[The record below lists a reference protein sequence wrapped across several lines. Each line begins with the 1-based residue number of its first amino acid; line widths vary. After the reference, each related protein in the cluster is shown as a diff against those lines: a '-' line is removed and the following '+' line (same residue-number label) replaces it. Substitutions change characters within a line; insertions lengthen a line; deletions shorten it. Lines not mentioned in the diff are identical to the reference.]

1 VEERTVRQWPSLGL
15 RTKNDKTATTYLL
28 EIPDLLTTVTSWG
41 AFARARML
49 STAMWYPPVISHWG
63 EQEVSAAPP
72 RRHRNMNVARRIRG
86 LFEAVGLSYKSPQKF
101 RHGHAVY
108 ALQQARTMTDYK
120 AVSMS
125 LMHSDIRVTDSIY
138 APLASSK
145 LARRWSAGAPPR
157 RPQRR
162 VRFRGWGFHPT
173 LGRGRFRPPA
183 PPAIH
188 PAEGDLA
195 SSPAGYWS
203 HFRLGR
209 LSSPPQGMG
218 FPGGKTS

>member
-1 VEERTVRQWPSLGL
+1 MNVEERTVRQWPSLGL

-41 AFARARML
+41 AFARARMR

-138 APLASSK
+138 APLASNEVKQRIDGLTEGGAEKGTAENS
-145 LARRWSAGAPPR
+145 LARFVDSLSDAELS
-157 RPQRR
+157 Q
-162 VRFRGWGFHPT
+162 T
-173 LGRGRFRPPA
+173 LMTVA
-183 PPAIH
+183 
-188 PAEGDLA
+188 D
-195 SSPAGYWS
+195 
-203 HFRLGR
+203 R
-209 LSSPPQGMG
+209 LSP
-218 FPGGKTS
+218 